1 MMMMMMM
8 VGAIFIEY
16 WNETHT
22 HNHKNKQPIMEKKS
36 TYVSLSLLC
45 FEMKSVDEWK

>member
-1 MMMMMMM
+1 MMMMMMMM

-22 HNHKNKQPIMEKKS
+22 HNHKNKQPIMEKK
-36 TYVSLSLLC
+36 YICISLSIVL
-45 FEMKSVDEWK
+45 